1 MPGSTRLA
9 AAAAAGLLIGA
20 ALPAAASAETVT
32 QTNLV
37 SNKPGVAKVL
47 DKNLQN
53 PWGIA
58 FGPGDAFWFSDNN
71 SGLSTLYDG
80 QGAIVPLVVT
90 VPAAPGQKTGTP
102 SGIVAN
108 PTFGNPQPDFPI
120 AVPDSKP
127 ATTVP
132 AAFIFDSEDGTISGW
147 SATVNLTKAVTV
159 VDNSAAHAVYKGLAF
174 ATAST
179 GNHLYATNFH
189 AGTIEVYDGGFKRVT
204 LAGGFTDKDIPSG
217 FAPFGIVNIDGDLYV
232 TYAKQDA
239 AKHDDVPGAGHGFVD
254 VFSADGKLLKRFA
267 SHGVLNSPWGI
278 VRAPFGFGGL
288 GGKIL
293 VGNFG
298 DGWIN
303 VFPASGGASVGPL
316 MVKSGSTGYA
326 SSSKALAIDGLW
338 GLTTGTAANSDPEK
352 IYFTAGPNHEA
363 NGLFGSLS
371 AN

>member
-9 AAAAAGLLIGA
+9 AVAAAGLLIGA
-20 ALPAAASAETVT
+20 AMPATASAETVT

-37 SNKPGVAKVL
+37 SNVPGVAKVL

-80 QGAIVPLVVT
+80 QGNIVPLVVT

-108 PTFGNPQPDFPI
+108 PTFGNPTPDFQV
-120 AVPDSKP
+120 AVPDSSP
-127 ATTVP
+127 ATTV
-132 AAFIFDSEDGTISGW
+132 AAPFIFDSEDGTISAWAPSVG
-147 SATVNLTKAVTV
+147 LTKAVTV
-159 VDNSAAHAVYKGLAF
+159 VNNSAAGAVYKGLAF
-174 ATAST
+174 ATASS
-179 GNHLYATNFH
+179 GNHLYATNFR
-189 AGTIEVYDGGFKRVT
+189 AGTVEAYDGSFKRAT
-204 LAGGFTDKDIPSG
+204 LPGSFTDREIPRG
-217 FAPFGIVNIDGDLYV
+217 YAPFGIANIDGDLYV

-254 VFSADGKLLKRFA
+254 VFSADGVLLKRFA
-267 SHGVLNSPWGI
+267 TRGALDSPWGI
-278 VRAPFGFGGL
+278 VRAPFGFGKL

-293 VGNFG
+293 IGNFG
-298 DGWIN
+298 NGWIN
-303 VFPASGGASVGPL
+303 VFPASGGASTGSL
-316 MVKSGSTGYA
+316 MVKSGN
-326 SSSKALAIDGLW
+326 ALAIDGLW

-352 IYFTAGPNHEA
+352 IYFTAGPKHET
-363 NGLFGSLS
+363 NGLFGSL
-371 AN
+371 AAD